1 LRSYQA
7 SPVAALYCCTALVRA
22 QGPTQGAMTGAEIV
36 AASKAVEVVGKK
48 MLAEDDKMKDV
59 LVRRAEDTPEMR
71 VAARSM
77 AARAAVMERMKLN
90 FLRPVARM
98 FGVGREYF
106 EDKFLE
112 EMSVKV
118 AEIPEENIITPS
130 PVVAM
135 PVFQGLSYSLLS
147 TNRVVTVTELLM

>member
-1 LRSYQA
+1 
-7 SPVAALYCCTALVRA
+7 
-22 QGPTQGAMTGAEIV
+22 MTGAEIV